1 MKEKSKPSHT
11 PDSEPDLVFDY
22 EDQNEFRSY
31 LLELPQKLRYKI
43 ISKLKLISEYGLVTS
58 MKKELVEK
66 IEDNLYEIR
75 VVGEGIYSRSFFFI
89 LEDDETQLTCI
100 ILSSFKKKSNRTPRR
115 EIEKAKI
122 RRNKYIKSK

>member
-1 MKEKSKPSHT
+1 MKEENKPSHT
-11 PDSEPDLVFDY
+11 LDSEPDLVFDY
-22 EDQNEFRSY
+22 EDQNEFKSY

-89 LEDDETQLTCI
+89 LENDKTQLTCI

-122 RRNKYIKSK
+122 KRNNYLKSK

>member
-1 MKEKSKPSHT
+1 MKEKNKPSHT

-115 EIEKAKI
+115 EIEKAKT
-122 RRNKYIKSK
+122 RRNKYIKNK

>member
-1 MKEKSKPSHT
+1 MKEKNKPSQT

>member
-1 MKEKSKPSHT
+1 M
-11 PDSEPDLVFDY
+11 FDY

-115 EIEKAKI
+115 EIEKAKTM
-122 RRNKYIKSK
+122 RNKYIKNK